1 MDTRKRLIE
10 LLLKCDNDPNL
21 AYYDMSEIT
30 DKMMGGAEY
39 LADYLIENGVT
50 FTKKISPTD
59 TCPGRPALVS
69 IAHCQLYSKNVICL
83 L

>member
-10 LLLKCDNDPNL
+10 LLLKCDGDPNL

-50 FTKKISPTD
+50 FIKKSP
-59 TCPGRPALVS
+59 PPILVLWAARAS
-69 IAHCQLYSKNVICL
+69 FNCSLPIVQ
-83 L
+83 

>member
-50 FTKKISPTD
+50 FTKKSPHRYLSWAARASFN
-59 TCPGRPALVS
+59 CSLPIV
-69 IAHCQLYSKNVICL
+69 Q
-83 L
+83 

>member
-50 FTKKISPTD
+50 FTKKSP
-59 TCPGRPALVS
+59 PPILV
-69 IAHCQLYSKNVICL
+69 LGGPR
-83 L
+83 